1 MRDASFR
8 RVSESRA
15 DTNVS
20 REVQLMDLTFTRGA
34 LMGLKRFFFVSAAA
48 VCLAGSFFLVS
59 CGDDGATT
67 RQMTGYL
74 LAQNP
79 AGILE
84 CVSEH
89 WNIAE
94 SADGTIS
101 AATTVAGRRF
111 ETAGYRA
118 ENRNEGRAGTEIFA
132 VGYST
137 VDSDGGNRRNPGVVY
152 LQKTSES
159 PARYGGLW
167 IGKHNQPGDGRGIV
181 AVCPYVAV
189 PDPDDMPA
197 EDCPSA
203 IDEMLGDTCYLLD
216 DGGFVDVAS
225 PVGKG
230 EAVR

>member
-1 MRDASFR
+1 
-8 RVSESRA
+8 
-15 DTNVS
+15 
-20 REVQLMDLTFTRGA
+20 MDLTFTRGA
-34 LMGLKRFFFVSAAA
+34 LMGLKRGFFVSAVA

-59 CGDDGATT
+59 CGDDGSSVPT
-67 RQMTGYL
+67 RSMNGYL

-101 AATTVAGRRF
+101 AATTVADRRF

-118 ENRNEGRAGTEIFA
+118 ENRNQGRAGTEIFA

-167 IGKHNQPGDGRGIV
+167 IGKHNQPGGGRGIV
-181 AVCPYVAV
+181 AVCPYIAV

-197 EDCPSA
+197 EGCTSD
-203 IDEMLGDTCYLLD
+203 IERILGDTCYLLD
-216 DGGFVDVAS
+216 DGGFVDPAS

>member
-1 MRDASFR
+1 M
-8 RVSESRA
+8 
-15 DTNVS
+15 
-20 REVQLMDLTFTRGA
+20 
-34 LMGLKRFFFVSAAA
+34 
-48 VCLAGSFFLVS
+48 
-59 CGDDGATT
+59 
-67 RQMTGYL
+67 
-74 LAQNP
+74 
-79 AGILE
+79 
-84 CVSEH
+84 SEH

-101 AATTVAGRRF
+101 AATTVADRRF

-118 ENRNEGRAGTEIFA
+118 ENRNEGMAGTEIFA

-167 IGKHNQPGDGRGIV
+167 IGKHNQPGDGIV
-181 AVCPYVAV
+181 AVCPYIAV

-197 EDCPSA
+197 EGCTSD
-203 IDEMLGDTCYLLD
+203 IERILGDTCYRLN
-216 DGGFVDVAS
+216 DGGFVDPAS
-225 PVGKG
+225 PVRKG

>member
-1 MRDASFR
+1 
-8 RVSESRA
+8 
-15 DTNVS
+15 
-20 REVQLMDLTFTRGA
+20 MDLTFMRGA
-34 LMGLKRFFFVSAAA
+34 RMGLKRGFFVSAVA

-59 CGDDGATT
+59 CGDDGSSVPT
-67 RQMTGYL
+67 RSMNGYL

-101 AATTVAGRRF
+101 AATTVADRRF

-118 ENRNEGRAGTEIFA
+118 ENRNQGRAGTEIFA

-167 IGKHNQPGDGRGIV
+167 IGKHNQPGGGRGIV
-181 AVCPYVAV
+181 AVCPYIAV

-197 EDCPSA
+197 EGCTSD
-203 IDEMLGDTCYLLD
+203 IERILGDTCYLLD
-216 DGGFVDVAS
+216 DNGFVDPAS